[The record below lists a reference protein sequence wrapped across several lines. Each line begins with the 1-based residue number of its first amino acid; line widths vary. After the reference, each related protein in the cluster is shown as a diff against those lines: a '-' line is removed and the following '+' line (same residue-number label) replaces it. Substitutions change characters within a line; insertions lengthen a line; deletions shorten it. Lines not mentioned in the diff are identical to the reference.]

1 MTEEVLNNGF
11 DKVNKPNHYC
21 GQYGLESIDIIR
33 NFAGGPKEVREFYW
47 GNVIKYLCRY
57 QEKNGLEDLNK
68 AKKYLDWLIA
78 DLKREDLEKTA
89 IVKQE

>member
-1 MTEEVLNNGF
+1 MTEEISNNGF

-21 GQYGLESIDIIR
+21 GNMVLNQLTLFAIL
-33 NFAGGPKEVREFYW
+33 AGGPKEVRGFYW

-57 QEKNGLEDLNK
+57 QKKNGLEDLNK

-89 IVKQE
+89 IVK

>member
-1 MTEEVLNNGF
+1 MTEEILNNGF

-21 GQYGLESIDIIR
+21 GRYGMESIDIIR
-33 NFAGGPKEVREFYW
+33 NFAGSPEETQGFYW

-57 QEKNGLEDLNK
+57 RKKNGLEDLNK
-68 AKKYLDWLIA
+68 AKKYLDWLIE

-89 IVKQE
+89 IIKQE

>member
-1 MTEEVLNNGF
+1 MTEEILNNGF

-21 GQYGLESIDIIR
+21 GKYGMESIDIIR
-33 NFAGGPKEVREFYW
+33 NFAGCQEEIQGFYW

-57 QEKNGLEDLNK
+57 RKKNGLEDLHK
-68 AKKYLDWLIA
+68 AKKYLDWLIE